1 MKHFWRSVASVLTGT
16 ALAQVI
22 PVLGSLVLARQYAP
36 AQFGTFSAW
45 LGTVLLLG
53 VVLTGRFEAALALE
67 PDGEPRRVAVI
78 STFATILI
86 AACVSGFALAIAMA
100 LVPGWAN
107 SIPVLLIALSVP
119 AATAVAAAQTW
130 QSWAA
135 AEGLYRELSMMR
147 IAQAAAVTLLQIAV
161 GLLISTASALAL
173 AHVLGVIVSLA
184 VSARLMPLGAL
195 PNGKLAATTGSFWRR
210 QQRFPLLALPADAIS
225 AAAVQLPILIVA
237 SRFGA
242 DIAGLLAMTMRI
254 LGAPI
259 GLLGKSV
266 LDVFKRHAASSFR
279 DHGECRSDY
288 VQTFKVLGLGSL
300 AFSLVMAISSETL
313 FAVAFGETW
322 RASGVIAV
330 WLLPLFAL
338 RFMASPLSYMAYIAG
353 KQHVDLFW
361 QIALLGMTLASLNI
375 PQRYDLALQAYSAG
389 YSVLYVIYL
398 ALSYRFSLGEKR

>member
-1 MKHFWRSVASVLTGT
+1 
-16 ALAQVI
+16 
-22 PVLGSLVLARQYAP
+22 
-36 AQFGTFSAW
+36 
-45 LGTVLLLG
+45 
-53 VVLTGRFEAALALE
+53 
-67 PDGEPRRVAVI
+67 
-78 STFATILI
+78 
-86 AACVSGFALAIAMA
+86 
-100 LVPGWAN
+100 
-107 SIPVLLIALSVP
+107 
-119 AATAVAAAQTW
+119 
-130 QSWAA
+130 
-135 AEGLYRELSMMR
+135 
-147 IAQAAAVTLLQIAV
+147 
-161 GLLISTASALAL
+161 
-173 AHVLGVIVSLA
+173 
-184 VSARLMPLGAL
+184 
-195 PNGKLAATTGSFWRR
+195 
-210 QQRFPLLALPADAIS
+210 
-225 AAAVQLPILIVA
+225 
-237 SRFGA
+237 
-242 DIAGLLAMTMRI
+242 MTMRI

>member
-16 ALAQVI
+16 VLAQVI
-22 PVLGSLVLARQYAP
+22 PVLGSLVVARQYAP
-36 AQFGTFSAW
+36 AQFGIFSAW
-45 LGTVLLLG
+45 LGAVLLLG
-53 VVLTGRFEAALALE
+53 VVLTGRFEAALAIE

-78 STFATILI
+78 STLATIMI
-86 AACVSGFALAIAMA
+86 GACVSAVAVAITM
-100 LVPGWAN
+100 VVDPGWAN
-107 SIPVLLIALSVP
+107 GIPVLLIAVSVP

-135 AEGLYRELSMMR
+135 AEGLYRELSVMR
-147 IAQAAAVTLLQIAV
+147 ISQAASVTLLQIAA
-161 GLLISTASALAL
+161 GLFLSTASALAF
-173 AHVLGVIVSLA
+173 AHVLGVMVSLV
-184 VSARLMPLGAL
+184 VSARLMPTGAL
-195 PNGKLAATTGSFWRR
+195 PEGKLAAAIGAFWRR
-210 QQRFPLLALPADAIS
+210 QKRFPLLALPADAIN

-242 DIAGLLAMTMRI
+242 EIAGLLAMTMRI

-279 DHGECRSDY
+279 AHGECRSDY

-300 AFSLVMAISSETL
+300 AFSLVMAVSSETL
-313 FAVAFGETW
+313 FAVAFGEIW
-322 RASGVIAV
+322 RGSGVIAV

-338 RFMASPLSYMAYIAG
+338 RFIASPLSYMAYIAG
-353 KQHVDLFW
+353 KQHVDLLW
-361 QIALLGMTLASLNI
+361 QIALLGMTLASLNL

-389 YSVLYVIYL
+389 YSLLYIIYL
-398 ALSYRFSLGEKR
+398 ALSYQYSLGERR